1 MEWPPVQRIVKKSI
15 FVGCLSYPVD
25 VVLGILSVNIFL
37 GWGGGGGGV
46 LIWTMKMVTIIVE
59 IIFDWFEIISVDLYQ
74 SHLI

>member
-15 FVGCLSYPVD
+15 FVRCLSYPVD

-37 GWGGGGGGV
+37 GWGGGGGV
-46 LIWTMKMVTIIVE
+46 LIWTTKMVTIIVE

>member
-1 MEWPPVQRIVKKSI
+1 MAPCTTYCEKLNFCRVSKLPSRCGSWYS
-15 FVGCLSYPVD
+15 VGKH
-25 VVLGILSVNIFL
+25 FL
-37 GWGGGGGGV
+37 GGGKGGGV

>member
-37 GWGGGGGGV
+37 GWGGGV
-46 LIWTMKMVTIIVE
+46 LIWTTKMVTIIVE

>member
-25 VVLGILSVNIFL
+25 VVLGILSVNIFF
-37 GWGGGGGGV
+37 GWGV

>member
-1 MEWPPVQRIVKKSI
+1 MKKSI

-25 VVLGILSVNIFL
+25 VVLGILSVNIFF
-37 GWGGGGGGV
+37 WVRRGGV
-46 LIWTMKMVTIIVE
+46 LIWTTKMVTVIVE

>member
-1 MEWPPVQRIVKKSI
+1 MKWPPVQRIVKKSI

-37 GWGGGGGGV
+37 GVRRGGV
-46 LIWTMKMVTIIVE
+46 LIWITKMVTIVVE

>member
-25 VVLGILSVNIFL
+25 VVLGNLSVNIF
-37 GWGGGGGGV
+37 WGVGRGGGV
-46 LIWTMKMVTIIVE
+46 LIWTTKMVTIIVE

>member
-25 VVLGILSVNIFL
+25 VVLGNLSVNIFL
-37 GWGGGGGGV
+37 GVGRGGGV
-46 LIWTMKMVTIIVE
+46 LIWTTKMVTIIVE

>member
-25 VVLGILSVNIFL
+25 VVLGILSVNIFFWV
-37 GWGGGGGGV
+37 GRGGV
-46 LIWTMKMVTIIVE
+46 LIWTTKMVAIVE

-74 SHLI
+74 CHLI

>member
-25 VVLGILSVNIFL
+25 VVLGILSVNIFF
-37 GWGGGGGGV
+37 GWGGGGGV
-46 LIWTMKMVTIIVE
+46 LIWTTKMVTIIVE

>member
-25 VVLGILSVNIFL
+25 VVLGNLSVNIFL
-37 GWGGGGGGV
+37 GVGRGGGV
-46 LIWTMKMVTIIVE
+46 LIWTRKMVTIIVE